1 MYASD
6 SVKDLGVHF
15 DSYNKYGSWHPMV
28 VLSLPL
34 FLPDFDS
41 SVICPLRCVM
51 AGVGKAVLQGMAL
64 GHLLRGVGVVADWTV
79 CQSQLLCRVFS

>member
-1 MYASD
+1 
-6 SVKDLGVHF
+6 
-15 DSYNKYGSWHPMV
+15 MV

-41 SVICPLRCVM
+41 SVICPLKCVM

-64 GHLLRGVGVVADWTV
+64 GHLLRGVGVVANWTV
-79 CQSQLLCRVFS
+79 CQSQLLCVFVGALHYLLHLVNRR